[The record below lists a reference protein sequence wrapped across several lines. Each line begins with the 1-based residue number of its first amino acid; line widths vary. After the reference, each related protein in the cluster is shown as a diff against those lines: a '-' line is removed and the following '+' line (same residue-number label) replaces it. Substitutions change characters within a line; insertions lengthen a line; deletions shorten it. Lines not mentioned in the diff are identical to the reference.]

1 MKPRLQDM
9 LQEGLPTHHKR
20 ASSKI
25 KRSGRV
31 FIVGAN
37 KALIKKFAKSSVIAD
52 DGQSLRK
59 DVMSKTL
66 IRLLKRFVMNA
77 HVAEKSA
84 NKESC

>member
-9 LQEGLPTHHKR
+9 LQEGLSTHHKK

-25 KRSGRV
+25 GRSGRV
-31 FIVGAN
+31 NSVGAS
-37 KALIKKFAKSSVIAD
+37 KALIKRFAKSSVIAD

-66 IRLLKRFVMNA
+66 IRLLKRFVMKA
-77 HVAEKSA
+77 HLAEISA
-84 NKESC
+84 NKESS